1 MRQASESDSGV
12 RVHVKA
18 PGKADIEVPVNRKLA
33 MEIKTKQVK
42 GKSITMK
49 YTDGTIDKGPLK
61 TEK

>member
-1 MRQASESDSGV
+1 M
-12 RVHVKA
+12 KA